1 MLDEKTKEIDEILE
15 VCYDYRDIIRDH
27 GKEIID
33 LLTTGGLEP
42 ANDAIRNAMPTEVL
56 ARRIK
61 ARAVR
66 HAELE
71 AKKATG
77 KEEALLFLNE
87 FLTALLF
94 KAL

>member
-1 MLDEKTKEIDEILE
+1 MKDSDIYDLYD
-15 VCYDYRDIIRDH
+15 DYRSIIRDH

-42 ANDAIRNAMPTEVL
+42 ANDAIRNAMPTEVI

-61 ARAVR
+61 VRAVR

-71 AKKATG
+71 AKKQDSKA
-77 KEEALLFLNE
+77 EALTFLNE

>member
-1 MLDEKTKEIDEILE
+1 MKDSDIYDLYD
-15 VCYDYRDIIRDH
+15 DYRQIIRDH

-42 ANDAIRNAMPTEVL
+42 ANDAIRNAMPSEVL

-71 AKKATG
+71 AKKQDTKA
-77 KEEALLFLNE
+77 ESMLFLNE

>member
-1 MLDEKTKEIDEILE
+1 MKDSDIYDLYD
-15 VCYDYRDIIRDH
+15 DYRQIIRDH
-27 GKEIID
+27 GKQIID

-42 ANDAIRNAMPTEVL
+42 ANDAIRNAMPSEVL

-71 AKKATG
+71 AKKQDA
-77 KEEALLFLNE
+77 KAESMLFLNE

>member
-1 MLDEKTKEIDEILE
+1 MKDSDIYDLYD
-15 VCYDYRDIIRDH
+15 DYRSIIRDH

-42 ANDAIRNAMPTEVL
+42 ANDAIRNAMPTEVI

-71 AKKATG
+71 AKKQGSKA
-77 KEEALLFLNE
+77 EALTFLNE

>member
-1 MLDEKTKEIDEILE
+1 MDKGTQEMFERFNLA
-15 VCYDYRDIIRDH
+15 YDYRDIIRDH

>member
-1 MLDEKTKEIDEILE
+1 MKDSDIYDLYD
-15 VCYDYRDIIRDH
+15 DYRSIIRDH

-42 ANDAIRNAMPTEVL
+42 ANDAIRNAMPTEVI

-71 AKKATG
+71 AKKQDSKA
-77 KEEALLFLNE
+77 EALTFLNE

>member
-1 MLDEKTKEIDEILE
+1 MKDLRNKVDL
-15 VCYDYRDIIRDH
+15 VYDYGAIIREH

-42 ANDAIRNAMPTEVL
+42 ANDAIRNAMPTETL

-71 AKKATG
+71 TKKQDS
-77 KEEALLFLNE
+77 KEDAMLFLNE

>member
-1 MLDEKTKEIDEILE
+1 MKDSDIYDLYD
-15 VCYDYRDIIRDH
+15 DYRSIIRDH

-42 ANDAIRNAMPTEVL
+42 ANDAIRNAMPTKVI

-71 AKKATG
+71 AKKQDSKA
-77 KEEALLFLNE
+77 EALTFLNE

>member
-1 MLDEKTKEIDEILE
+1 MKDSDIYDLYD
-15 VCYDYRDIIRDH
+15 DYRSIIRDH

-33 LLTTGGLEP
+33 LLTTSGLEP
-42 ANDAIRNAMPTEVL
+42 ANDAIRNAMPTEVI

-71 AKKATG
+71 AKKQDSKA
-77 KEEALLFLNE
+77 EALTFLNE